1 MVRLWV
7 QHPDAASSPVRVTL
21 TTRCQTLADEE
32 FGSSTPISVGIELPE
47 GSEHAGATLRSSRT
61 WQPAPRGSSG
71 DSRQLGA
78 AIVAEF
84 LHDAEAVRT
93 QNRFVQAENCPS

>member
-1 MVRLWV
+1 MVRVWV
-7 QHPDAASSPVRVTL
+7 RHPDAASSPVRVTL
-21 TTRCQTLADEE
+21 TTLCQTLADEE
-32 FGSSTPISVGIELPE
+32 FSSSTPTSIGIELPE
-47 GSEHAGATLRSSRT
+47 GSGTLNATLRASRT
-61 WQPAPRGSSG
+61 WQPAPAGSGG

-93 QNRFVQAENCPS
+93 QNRFVQAKNCPS